1 MHVILMVTM
10 TLGPIGVMGTLGHGS
25 GKLNRDLVPTDDQQ
39 IAGVR
44 TRSKNVSQSVVRVQT
59 FGGLTRT
66 KSRFAKRTPRK
77 YRYLR
82 ASISIIR
89 CVFAHPKVA
98 FPRDPQDRPKGLQEA
113 PRWLQGAP
121 KRVPRGPKMV
131 PRSPQGAPRGLQ
143 GVSKG
148 PQDEPR

>member
-1 MHVILMVTM
+1 MHAILIVTM
-10 TLGPIGVMGTLGHGS
+10 TFGPICPMPHWFLDHTTDKHSRCRHVTKKSLAPARDANLSPKVSYVFKLLGVS
-25 GKLNRDLVPTDDQQ
+25 PEK
-39 IAGVR
+39 
-44 TRSKNVSQSVVRVQT
+44 KSV
-59 FGGLTRT
+59 
-66 KSRFAKRTPRK
+66 FAKGTPRK
-77 YRYLR
+77 YHSLS

-121 KRVPRGPKMV
+121 KGVPRGPKMV
-131 PRSPQGAPRGLQ
+131 PRSPQGSPRGLQ

>member
-1 MHVILMVTM
+1 MN
-10 TLGPIGVMGTLGHGS
+10 S
-25 GKLNRDLVPTDDQQ
+25 QNRAKPKV
-39 IAGVR
+39 
-44 TRSKNVSQSVVRVQT
+44 SKTT
-59 FGGLTRT
+59 FGMRLSVPDCDEKKSLAFERDATVSPKVSYVFKSLGVSLDK

-77 YRYLR
+77 YRSLR

-131 PRSPQGAPRGLQ
+131 PRNPQGAPRGLQ